1 MSAESRENLREYFSN
16 FLLFQRSH
24 DATIPRCL
32 FDVYSDPGEH
42 VNLAASHPDIHAR
55 LLVIVMHAL
64 AYCVTHE

>member
-1 MSAESRENLREYFSN
+1 M
-16 FLLFQRSH
+16 
-24 DATIPRCL
+24 